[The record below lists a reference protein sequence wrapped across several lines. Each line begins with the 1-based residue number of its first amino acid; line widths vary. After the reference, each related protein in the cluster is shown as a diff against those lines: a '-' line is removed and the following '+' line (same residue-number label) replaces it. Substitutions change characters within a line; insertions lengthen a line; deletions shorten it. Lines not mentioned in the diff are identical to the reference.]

1 MHIITRKRLN
11 EFAERHPETKLAL
24 LQWYQLMKQ
33 REFNS
38 IAELRQVPHTREEYE
53 KLVAML
59 DNLIDIVGEEESHPF
74 ASLMEIIG
82 VLIEQYETEN
92 IPELDV

>member
-1 MHIITRKRLN
+1 MSTIDLEKTQQAWLDLTNII
-11 EFAERHPETKLAL
+11 F
-24 LQWYQLMKQ
+24 
-33 REFNS
+33 
-38 IAELRQVPHTREEYE
+38 VPHTKKEYE
-53 KLVAML
+53 ELVAML